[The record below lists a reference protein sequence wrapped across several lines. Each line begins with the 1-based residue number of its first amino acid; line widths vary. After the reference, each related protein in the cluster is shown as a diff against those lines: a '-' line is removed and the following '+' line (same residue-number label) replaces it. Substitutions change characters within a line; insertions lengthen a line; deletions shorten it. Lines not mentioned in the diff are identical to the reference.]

1 MLSFNPLVNFFYF
14 KLSNIVIQLKN
25 VPSSQKRIQNI
36 IIRAIN
42 MKKLFLTQVFMF
54 LFVITGS
61 VSASNRAT
69 PVSEAVK
76 LIQNS
81 VVNIRTEQI
90 VNKSYNSFNDPF
102 MDDFFGYSSG
112 PRKTQSIGSGVILS
126 SDGIIVTNNH
136 VVEAAN
142 KIFVMLPDNRQLEAQ
157 IIGTDPTI
165 DLAVIKIKGTISNLI
180 PARIGTSS
188 DLMLGE
194 TVIAMGNPY
203 GFNSSVT
210 TGVISNVRRIVG
222 DEAGFSI
229 FIQTDAMINPGNSG
243 GPLINVDGQVIG
255 INTAIYKEAQG
266 IGFSI
271 PIDIVT
277 RSVPY
282 FIKYGKIIRG
292 YPGFTVQEKQMANGV
307 SLEVT
312 EIMRGSA
319 AEKMGIKLGDKIISL
334 DNIPVNTIGAFNF
347 ISRTFP
353 AGERVKVI
361 IERNGNQGPAELLM
375 EQMPANYGLSIL
387 NARYGITF
395 KEYQNIIRVETSQNN
410 YVQKGDIIV
419 GVNNIKTTSSKQ
431 LAELLNNSDG
441 GIIVLTLV
449 RNNRGYSVQLR
460 L

>member
-1 MLSFNPLVNFFYF
+1 
-14 KLSNIVIQLKN
+14 
-25 VPSSQKRIQNI
+25 
-36 IIRAIN
+36 
-42 MKKLFLTQVFMF
+42 MKKTFFVQVFVL
-54 LFVITGS
+54 LFVFINSAG
-61 VSASNRAT
+61 ASNRVT

-90 VNKSYNSFNDPF
+90 VNKSYSPFNDPF

-112 PRKTQSIGSGVILS
+112 PRKTQSIGSGVIIS
-126 SDGIIVTNNH
+126 RDGIIVTNNH

-157 IIGTDPTI
+157 VIGTDPTI
-165 DLAVIKIKGTISNLI
+165 DIAVIKIKGAVNNLI

-210 TGVISNVRRIVG
+210 TGVVSNVRRIVG

-243 GPLINVDGQVIG
+243 GPLINIDGEVIG

-277 RSVPY
+277 RSVPD

-292 YPGFTVQEKQMANGV
+292 YPGFTVQEKQSTTGV

-312 EIMRGSA
+312 EIMRGSS
-319 AEKMGIKLGDKIISL
+319 AERMGIKLGDKIVSL

-347 ISRTFP
+347 IFRTFP
-353 AGERVKVI
+353 AGGRVKAI
-361 IERNGNQGPAELLM
+361 IERNGYQGPAELIM
-375 EQMPANYGLSIL
+375 DEMPANYGLSIL

-395 KEYQNIIRVETSQNN
+395 REYQNTIRVETSKNN
-410 YVQKGDIIV
+410 YIQKGDIII
-419 GVNNIKTTSSKQ
+419 GVNNIKTLSAKH

-441 GIIVLTLV
+441 GTVVLTLV
-449 RNNRGYSVQLR
+449 HNNRPYSVQLR